1 MKKTFFL
8 ILFTS
13 IFTVQ
18 AQKIEAV
25 SRYSY
30 YTHETKAAIL
40 VFGPDIELVEQV
52 YVENQV
58 LTRIAQTLEYQEFE
72 WRLGTLPL
80 GTTPLNIQVL
90 LKNGQRITQSI
101 EITRLEPKPNE
112 VKIDRI
118 TGGLLV
124 NQLPFFPF
132 GFYASSPVGDIA
144 QQEVYNAM
152 NLIGVYQTNDDET
165 LAERKAYMDECARL
179 GMKVNYGVN
188 GLVGGGHNR
197 PDLSIS
203 PEEEAR
209 RWTIL
214 RKEVETFR
222 DHPALL
228 SWYMNDEPDGQSR
241 PPALL
246 EKAYQIIREVDPYH
260 PVTVVFVI
268 PEKASLF
275 ASSHDIAMTDPYP
288 IPGDVDAVRA
298 YMRPLN
304 EYFRFKKPLWLVPQA
319 FGGGEFWLR
328 EPTADEIR
336 VMTYLG
342 LIENAMGVQYFI
354 RQYPNIRPQ
363 SRVTWNGAVAVAHET
378 AMLYPWLFSTKQRI
392 AIETNVPTVSGKVF
406 DDGESLLV
414 LLANTQN
421 QPAQLQFKVPSTRNA
436 TAVQVL
442 FENRSI
448 PVVDGQ
454 IQDVIMGYGTKAY
467 RIDFTTPPTQTK
479 NLFVNPGFESFFS
492 PAAPYGLYLSTSKRP
507 AYNGTTLF
515 LTAETSHTGRYALR
529 LRNPDDQ
536 LSQKL
541 TFFRMM
547 VQQNQSYLIQFYAKG
562 TTSQKPAKL
571 QVMIEDLAWKQTIA
585 LDSTWKAFSF
595 WVPVDKSI
603 AEMQLGFETIGEGT
617 IWLDDVTVVQ
627 EPSFDVAMLPDK
639 SAALRITAN
648 LPDVSVRVTTLASPK
663 DNDFRPYKGPI
674 TTRQNVTYQ
683 VGLFK
688 NGQRIQ
694 TIPVEI
700 PLSQATFGELQLDTP
715 NSPKYAGR
723 GPKTLTDGQFA
734 PLDFKDKG
742 WLGFDGK
749 DVVFILK
756 LDKPTSIS
764 TAKIHYLVSVSD
776 GIHAP
781 LALQV
786 DTSSDGRRFEPLGA
800 TENITGSKHG
810 PAHYQELAV
819 KGTKRMAHQLR
830 FTIKSPK
837 IIGPSFLFAGTNAWI
852 FLDEVLAF

>member
-1 MKKTFFL
+1 MKKAIFIIF
-8 ILFTS
+8 FTS
-13 IFTVQ
+13 IFTAQ
-18 AQKIEAV
+18 AQKIEAI

-40 VFGPDIELVEQV
+40 VFGPDIQLVDQV
-52 YVENQV
+52 HIESDA
-58 LTRIAQTLEYQEFE
+58 LTRTTQTLDYQEFE
-72 WRLGTLPL
+72 WSLGALPL
-80 GTTPLNIQVL
+80 GTTPLNIRIKLQ
-90 LKNGQRITQSI
+90 NGQSITQNI
-101 EITRLEPKPNE
+101 QIIRLEPKPNE

-124 NQLPFFPF
+124 NQFPFFPF

-144 QQEVYNAM
+144 RQEVYNAM
-152 NLIGVYQTNDDET
+152 NLIGVYQSNDEET
-165 LAERKAYMDECARL
+165 LAERKAYMDACARL

-197 PDLSIS
+197 PDLKIT

-209 RWTIL
+209 RWAIL

-241 PPALL
+241 PPELL
-246 EKAYQIIREVDPYH
+246 EKAYQIIREADPYH

-268 PEKASLF
+268 PEKAQLF

-288 IPGDVDAVRA
+288 IPGDVNAVRE

-328 EPTADEIR
+328 EPTTDEIR

-378 AMLYPWLFSTKQRI
+378 AMLYPWLFSTKQRT
-392 AIETNVPTVSGKVF
+392 AIETNVPTVSGKMY
-406 DDGESLLV
+406 DDGESLLI

-421 QPAQLQFKVPSTRNA
+421 QPAQLQFKIPSARNA
-436 TAVQVL
+436 TAVHVL

-448 PVVDGQ
+448 PVINGQ
-454 IQDVIMGYGTKAY
+454 IQDVIMGHGTKAY
-467 RIDFTTPPTQTK
+467 RVDFAPPKADAK

-492 PAAPYGLYLSTSKRP
+492 PAAPYGLYLSTNQRP
-507 AYNGTTLF
+507 AYNGATLF

-547 VQQNQSYLIQFYAKG
+547 VQQNRSYLIQFYAKG
-562 TTSQKPAKL
+562 IAAQRPIKL
-571 QVMIEDLAWKQTIA
+571 HVMIEDLAWKQAIEV
-585 LDSTWKAFSF
+585 DPDWKAFSF
-595 WVPVDKSI
+595 WVPVNKPI
-603 AEMQLGFETIGEGT
+603 AEMQLGFETVGEGT
-617 IWLDDVTVVQ
+617 IWLDDVSVVQ
-627 EPSFDVAMLPDK
+627 EPSFDIAISPNK
-639 SAALRITAN
+639 SAELRITAN
-648 LPDVSVRVTTLASPK
+648 LPDVSVKVTDLPFPK
-663 DNDFRPYKGPI
+663 DNDFLPYQGPI
-674 TTRQNVTYQ
+674 TTRKNTTYQ

-688 NGQRIQ
+688 NSQRIQ
-694 TIPVEI
+694 TIPVDI
-700 PLSQATFGELQLDTP
+700 PLSQATFGQLQLDTP

-723 GPKTLTDGQFA
+723 GPQTLTDAQFA

-749 DVVFILK
+749 DVVFTLT
-756 LDKPTSIS
+756 LDKPATIS

-781 LALQV
+781 LALKV
-786 DTSSDGRRFEPLGA
+786 ETSSDGRRFEPLGSTDNMA
-800 TENITGSKHG
+800 GSKHG
-810 PAHYQELAV
+810 PANYQELAV
-819 KGTKRMAHQLR
+819 TGTKRMAHQLR

-837 IIGPSFLFAGTNAWI
+837 VIGPSFLFAGTNAWI
-852 FLDEVLAF
+852 FLDEVLVF